1 MHFSAASASW
11 LNMVKRFFLDI
22 TSERLRD
29 RVFCS
34 VPELIAAI
42 EESIALHNKNA
53 KPCQAD
59 DLRGHRP
66 RTADRAQ

>member
-1 MHFSAASASW
+1 MQFSAASAYW
-11 LNMVKRFFLDI
+11 LNMVEQFFLDI
-22 TSERLRD
+22 TSERLRN

-42 EESIALHNKNA
+42 EESIALHHKNA
-53 KPCQAD
+53 KPCQAANLCGD
-59 DLRGHRP
+59 RP